1 MTDDSKILLSFNLL
15 ENVTEKEY
23 FKYLYC
29 LSNNYINNY
38 KIIKVK
44 KKNGKM
50 RTIYVPAYALK
61 KVQRKILHNVLEK
74 YELSVYAKAYRKGI
88 SLIDNAKGHLNKKVI
103 LKLDIYK
110 FFDNISFEEVY
121 GVFRKKY
128 SKNVSVLLAN
138 LCTYAGFLPQGT
150 PTAAYLSNL
159 VLKDFDYLVGQWCEE
174 KNIVFTRYSDDMT
187 FSGDFDIKDLITFL
201 KSALSKYGFRL
212 NYDKIFVIAKHKKQK
227 VTGLVVNKKINV
239 EKEYRKK
246 IRQEIYYI
254 QRFGLKD
261 HLRILGFKDKE
272 KYLNSLRGRINFV
285 YFVTKS
291 KEFLEYR
298 DYVNGLK
305 G

>member
-1 MTDDSKILLSFNLL
+1 MYRTTSLAVTRCVTKVHFIHIIFLVLLLGGNKMTDDSKILLSFNLL

-110 FFDNISFEEVY
+110 FFDNISFEEV
-121 GVFRKKY
+121 
-128 SKNVSVLLAN
+128 
-138 LCTYAGFLPQGT
+138 
-150 PTAAYLSNL
+150 
-159 VLKDFDYLVGQWCEE
+159 
-174 KNIVFTRYSDDMT
+174 
-187 FSGDFDIKDLITFL
+187 
-201 KSALSKYGFRL
+201 
-212 NYDKIFVIAKHKKQK
+212 
-227 VTGLVVNKKINV
+227 
-239 EKEYRKK
+239 
-246 IRQEIYYI
+246 
-254 QRFGLKD
+254 
-261 HLRILGFKDKE
+261 
-272 KYLNSLRGRINFV
+272 
-285 YFVTKS
+285 
-291 KEFLEYR
+291 
-298 DYVNGLK
+298 
-305 G
+305 